1 MLLLQ
6 ENWPT
11 RPRVRSCFS
20 FKCDCKMPWVMISC
34 LKYCL
39 SNAKYLLN
47 IPAWNFKSCS
57 FYSTKPFQLSS
68 SFEIIVQIS
77 DIHISKIWSKQDAWN
92 CLTKSPTR
100 EEANHLRKVII
111 IISDGLNY
119 VQSLMFDCQRP
130 KIGCSSLIT
139 KRWTR
144 WSLFWY

>member
-92 CLTKSPTR
+92 CLTKSPTQ
-100 EEANHLRKVII
+100 EENHLRKVII
-111 IISDGLNY
+111 IIAFAFSQQVL
-119 VQSLMFDCQRP
+119 
-130 KIGCSSLIT
+130 
-139 KRWTR
+139 RWTILVFFF
-144 WSLFWY
+144 WSFLLHQNIALGLQA

>member
-47 IPAWNFKSCS
+47 IPAWNFKCSS
-57 FYSTKPFQLSS
+57 FYSTIPFQLSS

-77 DIHISKIWSKQDAWN
+77 DIHTSKIWFMQDAWN
-92 CLTKSPTR
+92 CLTKSPTKRR
-100 EEANHLRKVII
+100 EIIWEKLSLLSPLR
-111 IISDGLNY
+111 SPNRFYDG
-119 VQSLMFDCQRP
+119 QFC
-130 KIGCSSLIT
+130 
-139 KRWTR
+139 
-144 WSLFWY
+144 LFYHQTIFC